1 MVERTRWILFLP
13 NQSFA
18 DVNQQS
24 HLEESD
30 RGNRSGH
37 RRGGPELRLQVGL
50 WAELENKSSRA
61 EPLTFLLLSSI
72 FQWRD
77 AARVGNQVGPE
88 EVPALWQVRWS
99 GIWRSYWKQR
109 RLLRQASAI
118 FCPFRLFGLWRGF
131 SFFLN
136 LCLHAVWFLWLPQNH
151 VSPAPLAESVRPHS
165 HSARSVNVCGLWWG
179 FVTLTWCESWSLAR
193 LPVLVRPRYLCR
205 VEEMRQSLRI
215 MHEALNK
222 MPEGEIKVDD
232 AKVAPPKR
240 SEMKASIRHPEAQR
254 FTQCRI

>member
-50 WAELENKSSRA
+50 WAELENMSSRA

-118 FCPFRLFGLWRGF
+118 SVPFRCLALGGGF
-131 SFFLN
+131 SFLKIFVCMRSGSSDYLKTT
-136 LCLHAVWFLWLPQNH
+136 CPQRLLQRASAPTPTQLDRSTFV
-151 VSPAPLAESVRPHS
+151 VS
-165 HSARSVNVCGLWWG
+165 GG
-179 FVTLTWCESWSLAR
+179 
-193 LPVLVRPRYLCR
+193 VL
-205 VEEMRQSLRI
+205 
-215 MHEALNK
+215 
-222 MPEGEIKVDD
+222 
-232 AKVAPPKR
+232 
-240 SEMKASIRHPEAQR
+240 
-254 FTQCRI
+254 